1 MDCSL
6 EVYGNPY
13 FELCDKTLLAN
24 VTVEPFFMLDT
35 QEKIEMASDD
45 EYGTI
50 AKVLIN
56 QAISPVNH
64 FMSPFYSSQRSGEL
78 EQAEE
83 KSPTKPY

>member
-24 VTVEPFFMLDT
+24 VTVEPFFMPDT

-64 FMSPFYSSQRSGEL
+64 FMSSFYSSQRSGEL

>member
-1 MDCSL
+1 MDCTL

-24 VTVEPFFMLDT
+24 VSVEAFFMLDT
-35 QEKIEMASDD
+35 QEKIAMASDD

-64 FMSPFYSSQRSGEL
+64 FMSSFYSSQRSGEL